1 MDTIKTGELIA
12 EKRKELGLTQMQL
25 GEELHV
31 SDKTISKWETGKG
44 FPDISIIE
52 DLCEKLHISTYELLK
67 GEKAEDERDKEAFSQ
82 GIEIFRRRFERK
94 RFVTF
99 AIGFLVSM
107 ILLVTVYVHLNAP
120 IYFEGPDKVKVEEL
134 SEGGLVLL
142 ADKEVSGCDI
152 EHLDFEGRSEIFVS
166 SYKTLL
172 SSFDTNKTEKIYLL
186 AQGKKIDAVW
196 YYPSEGS
203 DALIYGNVP
212 SGGVETLSRLIYNYW
227 IVLAALFTLASAIAY
242 KILQKRYYSDKI
254 LKYAVLPG
262 ICALVSMLLV
272 LAGKSDKIYNA
283 AYYFSGIVLLSVLL
297 YLLGLFLVE
306 RFKGK
311 TKTEKGI

>member
-12 EKRKELGLTQMQL
+12 EKRKELGLTQAQL
-25 GEELHV
+25 GEQLHV

-52 DLCEKLHISTYELLK
+52 DLCEKLHISAYELLK
-67 GEKAEDERDKEAFSQ
+67 GEKAKDEGDKEAFSQ
-82 GIEIFRRRFERK
+82 GIEIFRKRFEKK

-99 AIGFLVSM
+99 AIGFLLSM
-107 ILLVTVYVHLNAP
+107 ILVVTAFIHLNAP
-120 IYFEGPDKVKVEEL
+120 IYFEGPEKVKVEEL
-134 SEGGLVLL
+134 NDGRLVLL

-152 EHLDFEGRSEIFVS
+152 EHVNYEGRNEIFIS

-172 SSFDTNKTEKIYLL
+172 SCLDKNKTEKIYLL
-186 AQGKKIDAVW
+186 AQGEKTDAVW
-196 YYPSEGS
+196 YYPNEGS
-203 DALIYGNVP
+203 DVLIYGKETV
-212 SGGVETLSRLIYNYW
+212 GGVETLSRLIYNYW
-227 IVLAALFTLASAIAY
+227 ILLAGLFTVISAVAY

-262 ICALVSMLLV
+262 AGALLSMLMV
-272 LAGKSDKIYNA
+272 LAGKYDRIYNA

-297 YLLGLFLVE
+297 YLLALLLLQ
-306 RFKGK
+306 RIKQKRK
-311 TKTEKGI
+311 TDI